1 MRRSGFPRT
10 LLAAALFSSASFIAA
25 GQEKA
30 APPTCSLVPGW
41 TQDGALRTYVPDNL
55 FEYMDGN
62 AEGYIQYNFQEM
74 KGVTCKKGEVTFVV
88 DVSDMGDPDF
98 AYGFFT
104 SNRDLRQPMFQVGSG
119 GQIVPRRM
127 IFAKGKY
134 YLEIAANPEG
144 DHTSDLKQW
153 AAALEKIVPGGG
165 TVPPALAWFPAEKQV
180 SLRLVPESVL
190 GLRLLKR
197 GYVAQ
202 YDFGKAFVV
211 LEDTPESAGDVM
223 GKLKARFG
231 ETMPAR
237 LADEAFQATDKYLG
251 RLCVFRK
258 GKYIGGYA
266 ITAEGMDPVALSAQL
281 AAKVQ

>member
-1 MRRSGFPRT
+1 MNLRLPLLFAAC
-10 LLAAALFSSASFIAA
+10 LAATAQDKPFTPS
-25 GQEKA
+25 
-30 APPTCSLVPGW
+30 CSLVPGW
-41 TQDGALRTYVPDNL
+41 TQAGEARSYTPDNL

-62 AEGYIQYNFQEM
+62 AEGYIQYGFQGM
-74 KGVTCKKGEVTFVV
+74 QDISCKKGEVTFVV

-144 DHTSDLKQW
+144 DYTADLKQW

-197 GYVAQ
+197 GYLAQ

-211 LEDTPESAGDVM
+211 FEDTPESAGDVM

-231 ETMPAR
+231 ETTPVK
-237 LADEAFQATDKYLG
+237 LGDEAFQATDKYLG

-258 GKYIGGYA
+258 GKNIGGYA
-266 ITAEGMDPVALSAQL
+266 ITAEGMDPVALSTQL